1 MRIIAMSEPSIAIE
15 ILKTYLNEDVDR
27 QLQMGAVSGL
37 ADIESPQ
44 VAPLLI
50 DALAFL
56 DERNRRLAIEGLLR
70 TEGRRVALEQ
80 AMAKDQKLV
89 RSGELKPS
97 SH

>member
-1 MRIIAMSEPSIAIE
+1 MVTRSPVNLFI
-15 ILKTYLNEDVDR
+15 DR

-50 DALAFL
+50 DGLVFL
-56 DERNRRLAIEGLLR
+56 DERNRKLAIEGLLR

-80 AMAKDQKLV
+80 AMAKDKNLV
-89 RSGELKPS
+89 RSGELEPS